1 MPNALQVFSFIGRKV
16 RVVEQDGEFWFVAV
30 DVCKILGYSNPSRAL
45 DLHVESDERNTLT
58 ICEGNR
64 GYPTMN
70 VINEPGLYGLIL
82 GSKKPQA
89 KEFSRWVKH
98 EVLPT
103 LRKTGTYTMRQAS
116 EDEAVQQDERRGEV
130 AASGVTVSLTVSGDL
145 NRMREIL
152 EQLSV
157 R

>member
-16 RVVEQDGEFWFVAV
+16 RVVEQDGEFWFVAT
-30 DVCKILGYSNPSRAL
+30 DVCRILGYSNVTDAL
-45 DLHVESDERNTLT
+45 NKHVEKDERATLA
-58 ICEGNR
+58 IREGAQ
-64 GYPTMN
+64 YVPSAN
-70 VINEPGLYGLIL
+70 VISEPGLYGLIL

-152 EQLSV
+152 EQLSL